1 MAENTTQELPQKT
14 FYYHADASPIG
25 GTINRPFSGFVPSHT
40 SLSLPLVGGFVE
52 KQRKG
57 RPWKNIVTYSNE
69 SAHVSGS
76 RKDEAEDGPWTTQV
90 SATIEHLN
98 ILEVVTA
105 DKVVAQ
111 LSVAHPFDGGHPTI
125 SVVGS
130 QFINLRISGQLIE
143 PVIKYDLF
151 ADHDSSSDPD
161 PKKRYPKQAWPK
173 QQQFLDKV
181 EKQLTDAK
189 DTYTKKYKGAPLP
202 AWIKNHFHPVEPG
215 QGLNGRDYIICS
227 LIDQLP
233 EMPPGF
239 PGVTCGH
246 GIYVPGFGKVYFG
259 EVIVHQG
266 TFTVSMVRA
275 QLGSPVGGAISAAVV
290 RSNGSDGGP
299 GKIGGG

>member
-1 MAENTTQELPQKT
+1 MATNTMQELPHKT
-14 FYYHADASPIG
+14 FYYHADASAIG

-52 KQRKG
+52 KHRKG
-57 RPWKNIVTYSNE
+57 RPWKDIVTFEKE
-69 SAHVSGS
+69 STHVSGS
-76 RKDEAEDGPWTTQV
+76 RKDEAEGGPWTTQV

-98 ILEVVTA
+98 ILEVITA

-111 LSVAHPFDGGHPTI
+111 LSVAHPFDGGSPTI

-130 QFINLRISGQLIE
+130 QFINLRISGNPIE
-143 PVIKYDLF
+143 PVIRYDLF
-151 ADHDSSSDPD
+151 ADHDSSSEQD

-173 QQQFLDKV
+173 QDKFLEKV
-181 EKQLTDAK
+181 KTQLTNAK
-189 DTYTKKYKGAPLP
+189 NTYTKKYDGAPLP

-246 GIYVPGFGKVYFG
+246 AIYVPGFGKVYFG

-275 QLGSPVGGAISAAVV
+275 HLGSPVGGAISAAVV
-290 RSNGSDGGP
+290 RSNGQGGDP
-299 GKIGGG
+299 AGGG

>member
-25 GTINRPFSGFVPSHT
+25 GTIHRPFNGFVPSHT

-76 RKDEAEDGPWTTQV
+76 RKDEANGGPWTTQV

-130 QFINLRISGQLIE
+130 QFINLRISGNLIE

-151 ADHDSSSDPD
+151 ADHDSSSEPD
-161 PKKRYPKQAWPK
+161 PKKRYPKEAWPK
-173 QQQFLDKV
+173 QQKFLDKV
-181 EKQLTDAK
+181 KTQLTDAK
-189 DTYTKKYKGAPLP
+189 DAYTKKYDGAPLP
-202 AWIKNHFHPVEPG
+202 AAWPARAVWIRPESG
-215 QGLNGRDYIICS
+215 DGR
-227 LIDQLP
+227 
-233 EMPPGF
+233 GF
-239 PGVTCGH
+239 CDLLHATPRCDH
-246 GIYVPGFGKVYFG
+246 
-259 EVIVHQG
+259 
-266 TFTVSMVRA
+266 
-275 QLGSPVGGAISAAVV
+275 
-290 RSNGSDGGP
+290 SDGGAD
-299 GKIGGG
+299 IGVDRAGCSGNAKAPRSLSD